1 MSQRE
6 LEQEVFVTAYVGT
19 EDVVQERVAVVD
31 EVVSAIVKIAQM
43 PEAELA
49 TRISDGE
56 LRSLFPFRVKND
68 KIPALRRFAD
78 IQEAPSR
85 ALTDEE
91 YEAFMR
97 G

>member
-1 MSQRE
+1 MSQQE
-6 LEQEVFVTAYVGT
+6 MKEVFVTGYVGMAG
-19 EDVVQERVAVVD
+19 VVKERVAMVD
-31 EVVSAIVKIAQM
+31 EVVNAIVAIARI

-49 TRISDGE
+49 ARISDGD
-56 LRSLFPFRVKND
+56 LRSLFPFRAKND
-68 KIPALRRFAD
+68 EIPGLRRFAD
-78 IQEAPSR
+78 IEEAPSR